1 MNSFIKSAKN
11 TLIINILYLLLRDFD
26 NLSNMIYNTV
36 KEKEGSWLLMNLLL
50 LLVRLL
56 NLHGL

>member
-1 MNSFIKSAKN
+1 MQSFIKAAKS
-11 TLIINILYLLLRDFD
+11 TLKVKILDLLLRDFD